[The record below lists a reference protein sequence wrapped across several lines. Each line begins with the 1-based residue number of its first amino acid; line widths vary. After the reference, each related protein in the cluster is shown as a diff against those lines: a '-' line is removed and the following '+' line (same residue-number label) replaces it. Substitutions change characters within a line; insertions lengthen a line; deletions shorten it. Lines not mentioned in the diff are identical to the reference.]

1 MCIKNENYQ
10 GVLGMTSRSND
21 ARVLQTKRMI
31 RDALTT
37 LMEEKG
43 FEGITV
49 RDLAE
54 RAAINRGTFYLH
66 YKDKYDLLEQCEDEV
81 LKEILTIIEDIEKS
95 IVNTALTSIS
105 QNEPLPFLVTIFEY
119 FFDNSLF
126 LKCILGPKGDPSFQ
140 IKLKN
145 VMKENILQKLL
156 KHIKS
161 EEMIV
166 PIDYFFAYVSSAHLG
181 VIQHWLENGLQKTP
195 REMALI
201 ISRTTFLGPGYVA
214 GLKK

>member
-1 MCIKNENYQ
+1 
-10 GVLGMTSRSND
+10 MTSRSND
-21 ARVLQTKRMI
+21 VRILQTKRLI
-31 RDALTT
+31 RDAFTM

-66 YKDKYDLLEQCEDEV
+66 YTDKYDLLKQCEDEIIQ
-81 LKEILTIIEDIEKS
+81 KILMIIEEVEKA
-95 IVNTALTSIS
+95 IVNTAIISIS
-105 QNEPLPFLVTIFEY
+105 QNEPLPFLVTLLEY

-126 LKCILGPKGDPSFQ
+126 LKCILGPMGDPSFQ

-145 VMKENILQKLL
+145 VMKKNFLQKLL
-156 KHIKS
+156 KHINTD
-161 EEMIV
+161 EMIV

-181 VIQHWLENGLQKTP
+181 VIQHWLESGLQQSP
-195 REMALI
+195 REIALI
-201 ISRTTFLGPGYVA
+201 ISKTTFLGPGYVV